1 MEQTLFNPDP
11 QPAKPRH
18 WLDDT
23 WLNSS
28 SKPIAN
34 FGEFDW
40 ANVPKLD
47 YATFKF
53 KQLATPE
60 PAKVLDEDSEF
71 VLETFGKTQT
81 FRQDGTAAETALKDG
96 HAPAQEA
103 LIEHPDTAP
112 DDDPQLAAQLAA
124 QQARLQAQA
133 ERDADMRLQR
143 EVFGAE
149 CMWKRSDEDD
159 WLSDLP
165 LGDDAPVIDPAA
177 LAAAREEAFAQGH
190 TEGTAAGLQEGQ
202 TLGHAQGL
210 SEGVSQG
217 LEQAK
222 VQAAD
227 ALANALAA
235 QKTELSG
242 VLQEQLGLLGQVHDK
257 LRAFSNDPQAL
268 FEPVKRLALHISEQ
282 LVLAELTISGQAIER
297 LVQRCLDEIDLHGQS
312 AVTVELN
319 PQDKARLED
328 LGAEV
333 IKQMQLQAVPGLQ
346 PGSVRLVVND
356 SQIED
361 LIEHRLQA
369 MANRLLNQPELWREQ
384 SAFFRQ
390 PLAQRDGQV
399 EDVPERV
406 SFDQPQQE
414 DDHA

>member
-1 MEQTLFNPDP
+1 LFNPDP

-28 SKPIAN
+28 SKPIPN

-53 KQLATPE
+53 RQLATPE

-71 VLETFGKTQT
+71 VLETFGQPTR
-81 FRQDGTAAETALKDG
+81 FRQDGKTAHAEL
-96 HAPAQEA
+96 Q
-103 LIEHPDTAP
+103 PDTLSAP
-112 DDDPQLAAQLAA
+112 QNVDLTQESDAVDDPLQAQQFAAL
-124 QQARLQAQA
+124 QARLQAQA
-133 ERDADMRLQR
+133 ERDAEMRLQR

-149 CMWKRSDEDD
+149 CMWKRAEEDE
-159 WLSDLP
+159 WLSAWP

-177 LAAAREEAFAQGH
+177 LAAAREQAYAQGH
-190 TEGTAAGLQEGQ
+190 ADGTDAGRQAGQ
-202 TLGHAQGL
+202 SLGHAQGL
-210 SEGVSQG
+210 TEGMAQG
-217 LEQAK
+217 MAQA
-222 VQAAD
+222 QAEAAD
-227 ALANALAA
+227 ALAKALEE
-235 QKTELSG
+235 QKTELTQ
-242 VLQEQLGLLGQVHDK
+242 VLQEQLGLLGQLHDK

-333 IKQMQLQAVPGLQ
+333 IKQMQLLAVPGLH

-406 SFDQPQQE
+406 TFDPDQQE

>member
-1 MEQTLFNPDP
+1 MFNPDP

-28 SKPIAN
+28 SKPIPN

-53 KQLATPE
+53 RQLATPE

-71 VLETFGKTQT
+71 VLETFGQPTR
-81 FRQDGTAAETALKDG
+81 FRQDGKTAHAEL
-96 HAPAQEA
+96 Q
-103 LIEHPDTAP
+103 PDTLSAP
-112 DDDPQLAAQLAA
+112 QTVDITQESDAVDDPLQAQQFAAL
-124 QQARLQAQA
+124 QARLQAQA
-133 ERDADMRLQR
+133 ERDAEMRLQR

-149 CMWKRSDEDD
+149 CMWKRAEEDE
-159 WLSDLP
+159 WLSAWP

-177 LAAAREEAFAQGH
+177 LAAAREQAYAQGH
-190 TEGTAAGLQEGQ
+190 ADGTDAGRQAGQ
-202 TLGHAQGL
+202 SLGHAQGL
-210 SEGVSQG
+210 TEGMAQG
-217 LEQAK
+217 MAQA
-222 VQAAD
+222 QAEAAD
-227 ALANALAA
+227 ALAKALEE
-235 QKTELSG
+235 QKTELTQ
-242 VLQEQLGLLGQVHDK
+242 VLQEQLGLLGQLHDK

-333 IKQMQLQAVPGLQ
+333 IKQMQLLAVPGLH

-406 SFDQPQQE
+406 SFDPSQQE

>member
-1 MEQTLFNPDP
+1 LFNPDP

-28 SKPIAN
+28 SKPIPN

-60 PAKVLDEDSEF
+60 HAKVLDEDTGF
-71 VLETFGKTQT
+71 VLETFGKPKAFQAESKLGKAALPVAESLA
-81 FRQDGTAAETALKDG
+81 QDTVPNTASTAAAED
-96 HAPAQEA
+96 PQQAQ
-103 LIEHPDTAP
+103 
-112 DDDPQLAAQLAA
+112 QLAALN
-124 QQARLQAQA
+124 ARLQAQA

-149 CMWKRSDEDD
+149 CMWKHTEADD
-159 WLSDLP
+159 WMSDLP

-177 LAAAREEAFAQGH
+177 LAAAREEAWAQGH
-190 TEGTAAGLQEGQ
+190 AQGMDEGLQQGQ
-202 TLGHAQGL
+202 SLGHAQGL
-210 SEGVSQG
+210 SEGTAQG
-217 LEQAK
+217 EAQAK
-222 VQAAD
+222 AESAD
-227 ALANALAA
+227 ALAAALAA
-235 QKTELSG
+235 QKTALTAE
-242 VLQEQLGLLGQVHDK
+242 LQEQLVLLGQVHDT

-282 LVLAELTISGQAIER
+282 LVLAELTLSGQAIER

-333 IKQMQLQAVPGLQ
+333 IKQMQLQAVPGLH

-406 SFDQPQQE
+406 TFDPPPEE
-414 DDHA
+414 DEHA

>member
-1 MEQTLFNPDP
+1 MFNPDP

-28 SKPIAN
+28 SKPIPN

-60 PAKVLDEDSEF
+60 HAKVLDEDTGF
-71 VLETFGKTQT
+71 VLETFGKPKAFQAESKLGKAALPVAESLA
-81 FRQDGTAAETALKDG
+81 QDTVPNTASTAAAED
-96 HAPAQEA
+96 PQQAQ
-103 LIEHPDTAP
+103 
-112 DDDPQLAAQLAA
+112 QLAALN
-124 QQARLQAQA
+124 ARLQAQA

-149 CMWKRSDEDD
+149 CMWKHTEADD
-159 WLSDLP
+159 WMSDLP

-177 LAAAREEAFAQGH
+177 LAAAREEAWAQGH
-190 TEGTAAGLQEGQ
+190 AQGMDEGLQQGQ
-202 TLGHAQGL
+202 SLGHAQGL
-210 SEGVSQG
+210 SEGTAQG
-217 LEQAK
+217 EAQAK
-222 VQAAD
+222 AESAD
-227 ALANALAA
+227 ALAAALAA
-235 QKTELSG
+235 QKTALTAE
-242 VLQEQLGLLGQVHDK
+242 LQEQLVLLGQVHDT

-282 LVLAELTISGQAIER
+282 LVLAELTLSGQAIER

-333 IKQMQLQAVPGLQ
+333 IKQMQLQAVPGLH

-406 SFDQPQQE
+406 TFDPPPEE
-414 DDHA
+414 DEHA

>member
-1 MEQTLFNPDP
+1 MFNPDP

-28 SKPIAN
+28 SKPIPN

-53 KQLATPE
+53 RQLATPE

-71 VLETFGKTQT
+71 VLETFGQPTR
-81 FRQDGTAAETALKDG
+81 FRQDGKTAHAEL
-96 HAPAQEA
+96 Q
-103 LIEHPDTAP
+103 PDTLSAP
-112 DDDPQLAAQLAA
+112 QTVDITQESDAVDDPLQAQQFAAL
-124 QQARLQAQA
+124 QARLQAQA
-133 ERDADMRLQR
+133 ERDAELRLQR

-149 CMWKRSDEDD
+149 CMWKRAEEDE
-159 WLSDLP
+159 WLSAWP

-177 LAAAREEAFAQGH
+177 LAAAREQAYAQGH
-190 TEGTAAGLQEGQ
+190 ADGTDAGRQAGQ
-202 TLGHAQGL
+202 SLGHAQGL
-210 SEGVSQG
+210 TEGMAQG
-217 LEQAK
+217 MAQA
-222 VQAAD
+222 QAEAAD
-227 ALANALAA
+227 ALAKALEE
-235 QKTELSG
+235 QKTELTQ
-242 VLQEQLGLLGQVHDK
+242 VLQEQLGLLGQLHDK

-333 IKQMQLQAVPGLQ
+333 IKQMQLLAVPGLH

-406 SFDQPQQE
+406 TFDPDQQE

>member
-1 MEQTLFNPDP
+1 MFNPDP

-28 SKPIAN
+28 SKPIPN

-53 KQLATPE
+53 RQLATPE

-71 VLETFGKTQT
+71 VLETFGQPTR
-81 FRQDGTAAETALKDG
+81 FRQDGKTAHAEL
-96 HAPAQEA
+96 Q
-103 LIEHPDTAP
+103 PDTLSAP
-112 DDDPQLAAQLAA
+112 QNVDLTQESDAVDDPLQAQQFAAL
-124 QQARLQAQA
+124 QARLQAQA
-133 ERDADMRLQR
+133 ERDAEMRLQR

-149 CMWKRSDEDD
+149 CMWKRAEEDE
-159 WLSDLP
+159 WLSAWP

-177 LAAAREEAFAQGH
+177 LAAAREQAYAQGH
-190 TEGTAAGLQEGQ
+190 ADGTDAGRQAGQ
-202 TLGHAQGL
+202 SLGHAQGL
-210 SEGVSQG
+210 TEGMAQG
-217 LEQAK
+217 MAQA
-222 VQAAD
+222 QAEAAD
-227 ALANALAA
+227 ALAKALEE
-235 QKTELSG
+235 QKTELTQ
-242 VLQEQLGLLGQVHDK
+242 VLQEQLGLLGQLHDK

-333 IKQMQLQAVPGLQ
+333 IKQMQLLAVPGLH

-406 SFDQPQQE
+406 TFDPDQQE

>member
-1 MEQTLFNPDP
+1 LFNPDP

-28 SKPIAN
+28 SKPIPN

-53 KQLATPE
+53 RQLATPE

-71 VLETFGKTQT
+71 VLETFGQPTR
-81 FRQDGTAAETALKDG
+81 FRQDGKTAHAEL
-96 HAPAQEA
+96 Q
-103 LIEHPDTAP
+103 PDTLSAP
-112 DDDPQLAAQLAA
+112 QTVDLTQESDAVDDPLQAQQFAAL
-124 QQARLQAQA
+124 QARLQAQA
-133 ERDADMRLQR
+133 ERDAELRLQR

-149 CMWKRSDEDD
+149 CMWKRAEEDE
-159 WLSDLP
+159 WLSAWP

-177 LAAAREEAFAQGH
+177 LAAAREQAYAQGH
-190 TEGTAAGLQEGQ
+190 ADGTDAGRQAGQ
-202 TLGHAQGL
+202 SLGHAQGL
-210 SEGVSQG
+210 TEGMAQG
-217 LEQAK
+217 MAQA
-222 VQAAD
+222 QAEAAD
-227 ALANALAA
+227 ALAKALEE
-235 QKTELSG
+235 QKTELTQ
-242 VLQEQLGLLGQVHDK
+242 VLQEQLGLLGQLHDK

-333 IKQMQLQAVPGLQ
+333 IKQMQLLAVPGLH

-406 SFDQPQQE
+406 TFDPDQQE

>member
-1 MEQTLFNPDP
+1 MFNPDP

-28 SKPIAN
+28 SKPIPN

-60 PAKVLDEDSEF
+60 PAKVQDGDSDF
-71 VLETFGKTQT
+71 VLETFDQHTRFQQGGKTTKNKLQLAHSSAQQLLDT
-81 FRQDGTAAETALKDG
+81 LQETDFLG
-96 HAPAQEA
+96 
-103 LIEHPDTAP
+103 
-112 DDDPQLAAQLAA
+112 DPQQAQQFAAL
-124 QQARLQAQA
+124 QARLQAQA
-133 ERDADMRLQR
+133 ERDAEIRLQR
-143 EVFGAE
+143 EIFGAE
-149 CMWKRSDEDD
+149 CMWKRADEDE
-159 WLSDLP
+159 WLSAWP

-177 LAAAREEAFAQGH
+177 LAAAREEAYTQGYAQG
-190 TEGTAAGLQEGQ
+190 TAEGVQQGQSLGLAQGIAEGTA
-202 TLGHAQGL
+202 QGM
-210 SEGVSQG
+210 
-217 LEQAK
+217 EQAK
-222 VQAAD
+222 AEAAD
-227 ALANALAA
+227 ALAKALEE
-235 QKTELSG
+235 QKTELTQ
-242 VLQEQLGLLGQVHDK
+242 VLQEQLGLLGQLHDK

-297 LVQRCLDEIDLHGQS
+297 FVQRCLDEIDLHSQS

-333 IKQMQLQAVPGLQ
+333 IKQMQLQAVHGLH

-369 MANRLLNQPELWREQ
+369 MAKRLLNQPELWREQ

-390 PLAQRDGQV
+390 PLAQRDGQA
-399 EDVPERV
+399 EDVPDRV
-406 SFDQPQQE
+406 TFEPDQKE

>member
-1 MEQTLFNPDP
+1 MFNPDP
-11 QPAKPRH
+11 QPAKQRH

-28 SKPIAN
+28 SKPIPN

-53 KQLATPE
+53 RQLATPE

-71 VLETFGKTQT
+71 VLETFGQPTR
-81 FRQDGTAAETALKDG
+81 FRQDGKTAHAEL
-96 HAPAQEA
+96 Q
-103 LIEHPDTAP
+103 PDTLSAP
-112 DDDPQLAAQLAA
+112 QTVDITQESDAVDDPLQAQQFAAL
-124 QQARLQAQA
+124 QARLQAQA
-133 ERDADMRLQR
+133 ERDAEMRLQR

-149 CMWKRSDEDD
+149 CMWKRAEEDE
-159 WLSDLP
+159 WLSAWP

-177 LAAAREEAFAQGH
+177 LAAAREQAYAQGH
-190 TEGTAAGLQEGQ
+190 ADGTDAGRQAGQ
-202 TLGHAQGL
+202 SLGHAQGL
-210 SEGVSQG
+210 TEGMAQG
-217 LEQAK
+217 MAQA
-222 VQAAD
+222 QAEAAD
-227 ALANALAA
+227 ALAKALEE
-235 QKTELSG
+235 QKTELTQ
-242 VLQEQLGLLGQVHDK
+242 VLQEQLGLLGQLHDK

-333 IKQMQLQAVPGLQ
+333 IKQMQLQAVPGLH

-406 SFDQPQQE
+406 TFDPDQQE

>member
-1 MEQTLFNPDP
+1 MFNPDP

-71 VLETFGKTQT
+71 VLETFGKPKT
-81 FRQDGTAAETALKDG
+81 FRQDGKTDKTSLQDEPS
-96 HAPAQEA
+96 PAQ
-103 LIEHPDTAP
+103 DTLNENQEVATNE
-112 DDDPQLAAQLAA
+112 DPQIAAQRAA
-124 QQARLQAQA
+124 QQA
-133 ERDADMRLQR
+133 R

-177 LAAAREEAFAQGH
+177 LAAAREEAYAHGH
-190 TEGTAAGLQEGQ
+190 TEGTAAGVQQGQ
-202 TLGHAQGL
+202 SLGHAQGL
-210 SEGVSQG
+210 AEGVSQG
-217 LEQAK
+217 VEQANA
-222 VQAAD
+222 QAAE
-227 ALANALAA
+227 ALAMALAA
-235 QKTELSG
+235 QKTELTE

-333 IKQMQLQAVPGLQ
+333 IKQMQLQAVPGLH

-406 SFDQPQQE
+406 SFEPPQQE

>member
-1 MEQTLFNPDP
+1 MFNPDP

-28 SKPIAN
+28 SKPIPN

-60 PAKVLDEDSEF
+60 HAKVLDEDTDF
-71 VLETFGKTQT
+71 VLETFGKPKAFQAESKLGKAALPVAESLA
-81 FRQDGTAAETALKDG
+81 QDTVPNTASTAVAED
-96 HAPAQEA
+96 PQQAQ
-103 LIEHPDTAP
+103 
-112 DDDPQLAAQLAA
+112 QLAALN
-124 QQARLQAQA
+124 ARLQAQA

-143 EVFGAE
+143 DVFGAE
-149 CMWKRSDEDD
+149 CMWKHTEADD
-159 WLSDLP
+159 WMSDLP

-177 LAAAREEAFAQGH
+177 LAAAREEAWAQGH
-190 TEGTAAGLQEGQ
+190 AQGMDEGLQQGQ
-202 TLGHAQGL
+202 SLGHAQGL
-210 SEGVSQG
+210 SEGTVQG
-217 LEQAK
+217 EAQAK
-222 VQAAD
+222 AESAD
-227 ALANALAA
+227 ALAAALAA
-235 QKTELSG
+235 QKTALTAE
-242 VLQEQLGLLGQVHDK
+242 LQEQLVLLGQVHDT

-282 LVLAELTISGQAIER
+282 LVLAELTLSGQAIER

-333 IKQMQLQAVPGLQ
+333 IKQMQLQAVPGLH

-406 SFDQPQQE
+406 TFDPPPEE
-414 DDHA
+414 DEHA

>member
-1 MEQTLFNPDP
+1 LFNPDP

-28 SKPIAN
+28 SKPIPN

-53 KQLATPE
+53 RQLATPE

-71 VLETFGKTQT
+71 VLETFGQPTR
-81 FRQDGTAAETALKDG
+81 FRQDGKTAHAEL
-96 HAPAQEA
+96 Q
-103 LIEHPDTAP
+103 PDTLSAP
-112 DDDPQLAAQLAA
+112 QTVDITQESDAVDDPLQAQQFAAL
-124 QQARLQAQA
+124 QARLQAQA
-133 ERDADMRLQR
+133 ERDAELRLQR

-149 CMWKRSDEDD
+149 CMWKRAEEDE
-159 WLSDLP
+159 WLSAWP

-177 LAAAREEAFAQGH
+177 LAAAREQAYAQGH
-190 TEGTAAGLQEGQ
+190 ADGTDAGRQAGQ
-202 TLGHAQGL
+202 SLGHAQGL
-210 SEGVSQG
+210 TEGMAQG
-217 LEQAK
+217 MAQA
-222 VQAAD
+222 QAEAAD
-227 ALANALAA
+227 ALAKALEE
-235 QKTELSG
+235 QKTELTQ
-242 VLQEQLGLLGQVHDK
+242 VLQEQLGLLGQLHDK

-333 IKQMQLQAVPGLQ
+333 IKQMQLLAVPGLH

-406 SFDQPQQE
+406 TFDPDQQE

>member
-1 MEQTLFNPDP
+1 MFNPDP

-28 SKPIAN
+28 SKPIPN

-53 KQLATPE
+53 RQLATPE
-60 PAKVLDEDSEF
+60 HAKVLDEDTDF
-71 VLETFGKTQT
+71 VLETFGKPKPFQAEGKSGKAALPDAELLTQ
-81 FRQDGTAAETALKDG
+81 ETAPNTASSSVEQD
-96 HAPAQEA
+96 PQQAQ
-103 LIEHPDTAP
+103 
-112 DDDPQLAAQLAA
+112 QLAALN
-124 QQARLQAQA
+124 ARLQAQA
-133 ERDADMRLQR
+133 ARDADMRLQR

-149 CMWKRSDEDD
+149 CMWKRTQEDD
-159 WLSDLP
+159 WMSDLP

-177 LAAAREEAFAQGH
+177 LAAAREEAWAQGH
-190 TEGTAAGLQEGQ
+190 AQGMDEGMQQGQ
-202 TLGHAQGL
+202 ALGHAQGL
-210 SEGVSQG
+210 SEGITQG
-217 LEQAK
+217 EAQA
-222 VQAAD
+222 QAESAQ

-235 QKTELSG
+235 QKTALTAE
-242 VLQEQLGLLGQVHDK
+242 LQEQLVLLGQLHDT

-282 LVLAELTISGQAIER
+282 LVLAELTLSGQAIER

-333 IKQMQLQAVPGLQ
+333 IKQMQLQAVPGLH

-406 SFDQPQQE
+406 TFDPPPEE
-414 DDHA
+414 DEHA

>member
-1 MEQTLFNPDP
+1 MFNPDP
-11 QPAKPRH
+11 LKPKPRH

-28 SKPIAN
+28 SKPIPS

-47 YATFKF
+47 YASFKF
-53 KQLATPE
+53 RQLATPE

-71 VLETFGKTQT
+71 VLGTFGKPPVFQ
-81 FRQDGTAAETALKDG
+81 REGKAAKAEATVDPIPAPQVVVDTEPT
-96 HAPAQEA
+96 APAE
-103 LIEHPDTAP
+103 
-112 DDDPQLAAQLAA
+112 DPHIAQQLAA

-133 ERDADMRLQR
+133 ERDAEMRLQR
-143 EVFGAE
+143 EVFGAD
-149 CMWKRSDEDD
+149 CMWKCKDEDG
-159 WLSDLP
+159 WQSDLP

-177 LAAAREEAFAQGH
+177 LAAAREEAYAQGH
-190 TEGTAAGLQEGQ
+190 ADGTVAGREEGQ
-202 TLGHAQGL
+202 SLGHAQGL
-210 SEGVSQG
+210 TEGMAQG
-217 LEQAK
+217 MEQAK
-222 VQAAD
+222 AEAD
-227 ALANALAA
+227 EALAKSLEE
-235 QKTELSG
+235 QKTHLSE
-242 VLQEQLGLLGQVHDK
+242 VLQEQLGLLEQLHDK

-319 PQDKARLED
+319 PQDKARLEE

-333 IKQMQLQAVPGLQ
+333 IKQMQLQAVPGLN

-406 SFDQPQQE
+406 TFDPDQQE

>member
-1 MEQTLFNPDP
+1 MFNPDP

-28 SKPIAN
+28 SKPIPN

-53 KQLATPE
+53 RQLATPE

-71 VLETFGKTQT
+71 VLETFGQPTR
-81 FRQDGTAAETALKDG
+81 FRQDGKTAHAEL
-96 HAPAQEA
+96 Q
-103 LIEHPDTAP
+103 PDTLSAP
-112 DDDPQLAAQLAA
+112 QTVDLTQESDAVDDPLQAQQFAAL
-124 QQARLQAQA
+124 QARLQAQA
-133 ERDADMRLQR
+133 ERDAEMRLQR

-149 CMWKRSDEDD
+149 CMWKRAEEDE
-159 WLSDLP
+159 WLSAWP

-177 LAAAREEAFAQGH
+177 LAAAREQAYAQGH
-190 TEGTAAGLQEGQ
+190 ADGTDAGRQAAQS
-202 TLGHAQGL
+202 LGHAQGL
-210 SEGVSQG
+210 TEGMAQG
-217 LEQAK
+217 MAQA
-222 VQAAD
+222 QAEAAD
-227 ALANALAA
+227 ALAKALEE
-235 QKTELSG
+235 QKTELTQ
-242 VLQEQLGLLGQVHDK
+242 VLQEQLGLLGQLHDK

-333 IKQMQLQAVPGLQ
+333 IKQMQLLAVPGLH

-406 SFDQPQQE
+406 TFDPDQQE

>member
-1 MEQTLFNPDP
+1 MFNPDP

-28 SKPIAN
+28 SKPIPN

-53 KQLATPE
+53 RQLATPE

-71 VLETFGKTQT
+71 VLETFGQPTR
-81 FRQDGTAAETALKDG
+81 FRQDGKTAHAEL
-96 HAPAQEA
+96 Q
-103 LIEHPDTAP
+103 PDTLSAP
-112 DDDPQLAAQLAA
+112 QTVDLTQESDAVDDPLQAQQFAAL
-124 QQARLQAQA
+124 QARLQAQA
-133 ERDADMRLQR
+133 ERDAEMRLQR

-149 CMWKRSDEDD
+149 CMWKRAEEDE
-159 WLSDLP
+159 WLSAWP

-177 LAAAREEAFAQGH
+177 LAAAREQAYAQGH
-190 TEGTAAGLQEGQ
+190 ADGTDAGRQAGKS
-202 TLGHAQGL
+202 LGHAQGL
-210 SEGVSQG
+210 TEGMAQG
-217 LEQAK
+217 MAQA
-222 VQAAD
+222 QAEAAD
-227 ALANALAA
+227 ALAKALEE
-235 QKTELSG
+235 QKTELTQ
-242 VLQEQLGLLGQVHDK
+242 VLQEQLGLLGQLHDK

-333 IKQMQLQAVPGLQ
+333 IKQMQLLAVPGLH

-406 SFDQPQQE
+406 TFDPDQQE

>member
-1 MEQTLFNPDP
+1 MFNPDP

-28 SKPIAN
+28 SKPIPN

-53 KQLATPE
+53 RQLATPE
-60 PAKVLDEDSEF
+60 HAKVLDEDTDF
-71 VLETFGKTQT
+71 VLETFGKPKPFQAEGKSGKAALPDAELLTQ
-81 FRQDGTAAETALKDG
+81 ETAPNTASSSVEQD
-96 HAPAQEA
+96 PQQAQ
-103 LIEHPDTAP
+103 
-112 DDDPQLAAQLAA
+112 QLAALN
-124 QQARLQAQA
+124 ARLQAQA
-133 ERDADMRLQR
+133 ARDADMRLQR

-149 CMWKRSDEDD
+149 CMWKRTQEDD
-159 WLSDLP
+159 WMSDLP

-177 LAAAREEAFAQGH
+177 LAAAREEAWAQGH
-190 TEGTAAGLQEGQ
+190 AQGMDEGMQQGQ
-202 TLGHAQGL
+202 ALGHAQGL
-210 SEGVSQG
+210 SEGIAQG
-217 LEQAK
+217 EAQA
-222 VQAAD
+222 QAESAQ

-235 QKTELSG
+235 QKTALTAE
-242 VLQEQLGLLGQVHDK
+242 LQEQLVLLGQLHDT

-282 LVLAELTISGQAIER
+282 LVLAELTLSGQAIER

-333 IKQMQLQAVPGLQ
+333 IKQMQLQAVPGLH

-406 SFDQPQQE
+406 TFDPPPEE
-414 DDHA
+414 DEHA

>member
-1 MEQTLFNPDP
+1 MFNPDP

-28 SKPIAN
+28 SKPIPN

-53 KQLATPE
+53 RQLATPE
-60 PAKVLDEDSEF
+60 HAKVLDEDTDF
-71 VLETFGKTQT
+71 VLETFGKPKPFQAEGKSGKAALPDAELLTQ
-81 FRQDGTAAETALKDG
+81 ETAPITVSSSVAED
-96 HAPAQEA
+96 PQQAQ
-103 LIEHPDTAP
+103 
-112 DDDPQLAAQLAA
+112 QLAALN
-124 QQARLQAQA
+124 ARLQAQA
-133 ERDADMRLQR
+133 ARDADMRLQR

-149 CMWKRSDEDD
+149 CMWKRTQEDD
-159 WLSDLP
+159 WMSDLP

-177 LAAAREEAFAQGH
+177 LAAAREEAWAQGH
-190 TEGTAAGLQEGQ
+190 AQGMDEGMQQGQ
-202 TLGHAQGL
+202 ALGHAQGL
-210 SEGVSQG
+210 SEGITQG
-217 LEQAK
+217 EAQA
-222 VQAAD
+222 QAESAQ

-235 QKTELSG
+235 QKTALTAE
-242 VLQEQLGLLGQVHDK
+242 LQEQLVLLGQLHDT

-282 LVLAELTISGQAIER
+282 LVLAELTLSGQAIER

-333 IKQMQLQAVPGLQ
+333 IKQMQLQAVPGLH

-406 SFDQPQQE
+406 TFDPPPEE
-414 DDHA
+414 DEHA